1 MRIDVWSDISCP
13 FCRIGLTNLATALE
27 GFEHADEVT
36 VALRAFLLQS
46 DLEGPVT
53 DRPYAQ
59 WLAEHKSVAPS
70 DAEEMFANISEI
82 GEGIGLD
89 FAWDRVIPA
98 PTGDAH
104 RLVYL
109 AHDVD
114 AENGT
119 ADGAVPL
126 ALRVHLALHR
136 AYFAE
141 GRDVSD
147 RSVLEDIGAECGLP
161 ADRIAD
167 MYATGRHDEAATADF
182 AAGMQMGL
190 QGVPAF
196 VFDGKYLV
204 QGAQPAE
211 VMAQALQTA
220 WEGPEAA
227 DAE

>member
-13 FCRIGLTNLATALE
+13 FCRIGLTNLAAALKD
-27 GFEHADEVT
+27 FEHAGEVT
-36 VALRAFLLQS
+36 VALHAFLLQS

-59 WLAEHKSVAPS
+59 WLAVHKSVAPS
-70 DAEEMFANISEI
+70 DVEEMFANISGI
-82 GEGIGLD
+82 GEGIGLGFD
-89 FAWDRVIPA
+89 WDSVVAA

-114 AENGT
+114 ADNGT
-119 ADGAVPL
+119 ATGADPL

-136 AYFAE
+136 AYFEE
-141 GRDVSD
+141 GRDISD
-147 RSVLEDIGAECGLP
+147 RSVLTEIGVECGIP
-161 ADRIAD
+161 ADRVED
-167 MYATGRHDEAATADF
+167 LYAAGRHDEVVTADF
-182 AAGMQMGL
+182 ATGMQMGL

-211 VMAQALQTA
+211 VMAQALQTS
-220 WEGPEAA
+220 WEGPE
-227 DAE
+227 EQ